1 MAFPLRGADHGRPV
15 FPILRKNP
23 PDLLRGEVRQGRKVH
38 IGPVDRFQLIVQG
51 LGLAELCQRRGH
63 ALPFQPPPGAKSAP
77 EFLLPLGGYQGVKP
91 DVPRPLNIPAAPE
104 QGQGRARNKDAFR
117 LLRAERGGA
126 QNHIQPPGHRLPYRR
141 VQGRTGQT
149 HTVDMGDHVRRGQ
162 VLVTMDNSEAARLK
176 VNLDQIQREYNRAT
190 QLLKIGSG
198 TQAQVDQLK
207 AQLDASR
214 TQYNNVIENTVLRS
228 PVSGVVTARNFDP
241 GDVTAGQPVLT
252 IGQITPD
259 VKIIINVTEA
269 DRAKFHA
276 GMPVDVTFDACP
288 GESYAAKVSRIYPA
302 VDPQTRTFQAEVLI
316 PNKGEKFFPGMFA
329 RVSVNHGTQENVVVS
344 DRAVV
349 KQTGSGNRYVYVLRG
364 DKVTFNKVE
373 LGTRTD
379 SGYEIISGVADGD
392 TVVVAGQSRL
402 ADGVR
407 VQLNTKK
414 K

>member
-1 MAFPLRGADHGRPV
+1 MNRYIILSAAAALLATACGKKEEDKKADAMDV
-15 FPILRKNP
+15 
-23 PDLLRGEVRQGRKVH
+23 
-38 IGPVDRFQLIVQG
+38 
-51 LGLAELCQRRGH
+51 
-63 ALPFQPPPGAKSAP
+63 
-77 EFLLPLGGYQGVKP
+77 LPLVEVETVHVAAVDQIHEYTANVDAYKSN
-91 DVPRPLNIPAAPE
+91 NISPATSN
-104 QGQGRARNKDAFR
+104 RIKT
-117 LLRAERGGA
+117 
-126 QNHIQPPGHRLPYRR
+126 I
-141 VQGRTGQT
+141 
-149 HTVDMGDHVRRGQ
+149 TVDMGDHVRRGQ

-269 DRAKFHA
+269 DRAKFHS
-276 GMPVDVTFDACP
+276 GMPVGVTFDAFP
-288 GESYAAKVSRIYPA
+288 GESYAARVSRIYPA

-364 DKVTFNKVE
+364 DKVTFNKVK

>member
-1 MAFPLRGADHGRPV
+1 MNRYIILSAAAALLATACGKKEEDKKADAMDV
-15 FPILRKNP
+15 
-23 PDLLRGEVRQGRKVH
+23 
-38 IGPVDRFQLIVQG
+38 
-51 LGLAELCQRRGH
+51 
-63 ALPFQPPPGAKSAP
+63 
-77 EFLLPLGGYQGVKP
+77 LPLVEVETVHVAAVDQIHEYTANVDAYKSN
-91 DVPRPLNIPAAPE
+91 NISPATSN
-104 QGQGRARNKDAFR
+104 RIKT
-117 LLRAERGGA
+117 
-126 QNHIQPPGHRLPYRR
+126 I
-141 VQGRTGQT
+141 
-149 HTVDMGDHVRRGQ
+149 TVDVGDHVRRGQ

-276 GMPVDVTFDACP
+276 GMPVDVTFDAFP

>member
-1 MAFPLRGADHGRPV
+1 MNRYIILSAAAALLATACGKKEEDKKADAMDV
-15 FPILRKNP
+15 
-23 PDLLRGEVRQGRKVH
+23 
-38 IGPVDRFQLIVQG
+38 
-51 LGLAELCQRRGH
+51 
-63 ALPFQPPPGAKSAP
+63 
-77 EFLLPLGGYQGVKP
+77 LPLVEVETVHVAAVDQIHEYTANVDAYKSN
-91 DVPRPLNIPAAPE
+91 NISPATSN
-104 QGQGRARNKDAFR
+104 RIKT
-117 LLRAERGGA
+117 
-126 QNHIQPPGHRLPYRR
+126 I
-141 VQGRTGQT
+141 
-149 HTVDMGDHVRRGQ
+149 TVDMGDHVRRGQ

-276 GMPVDVTFDACP
+276 GMPVDVTFDAFP

-349 KQTGSGNRYVYVLRG
+349 KQTGSGNRYVYVLHG
-364 DKVTFNKVE
+364 DKVSFNKVE

>member
-1 MAFPLRGADHGRPV
+1 MNRYIILSAAAALLATACGKKEEDKKADAMDV
-15 FPILRKNP
+15 
-23 PDLLRGEVRQGRKVH
+23 
-38 IGPVDRFQLIVQG
+38 
-51 LGLAELCQRRGH
+51 
-63 ALPFQPPPGAKSAP
+63 
-77 EFLLPLGGYQGVKP
+77 LPLVEVETVHVAAVDQIHEYTANVDAYKSN
-91 DVPRPLNIPAAPE
+91 NISPATSN
-104 QGQGRARNKDAFR
+104 RIKT
-117 LLRAERGGA
+117 
-126 QNHIQPPGHRLPYRR
+126 I
-141 VQGRTGQT
+141 
-149 HTVDMGDHVRRGQ
+149 TVDMGDHVRRGQ

-276 GMPVDVTFDACP
+276 GMPVDVTFDAFP

-364 DKVTFNKVE
+364 DKVTFNKVK

-379 SGYEIISGVADGD
+379 SSYEIISGVADGD

>member
-1 MAFPLRGADHGRPV
+1 MNRYIILSAAAALLATACGKKEEDKKADAMDV
-15 FPILRKNP
+15 
-23 PDLLRGEVRQGRKVH
+23 
-38 IGPVDRFQLIVQG
+38 
-51 LGLAELCQRRGH
+51 
-63 ALPFQPPPGAKSAP
+63 
-77 EFLLPLGGYQGVKP
+77 LPLVEVETVHVAAVDQIHEYTANVEAYKSN
-91 DVPRPLNIPAAPE
+91 NISPATSN
-104 QGQGRARNKDAFR
+104 RIKT
-117 LLRAERGGA
+117 
-126 QNHIQPPGHRLPYRR
+126 I
-141 VQGRTGQT
+141 
-149 HTVDMGDHVRRGQ
+149 TVDVGDHVRRGQ

-276 GMPVDVTFDACP
+276 GMPVNVTFDAFP
-288 GESYAAKVSRIYPA
+288 GESYAARVSRIYPA

-349 KQTGSGNRYVYVLRG
+349 KQTGSGNRYVYVLHG
-364 DKVTFNKVE
+364 DKVSFNKVE

-402 ADGVR
+402 ADGIR

>member
-1 MAFPLRGADHGRPV
+1 MNRYIILSAAAALLATACGKKEEDKKADAMDV
-15 FPILRKNP
+15 
-23 PDLLRGEVRQGRKVH
+23 
-38 IGPVDRFQLIVQG
+38 
-51 LGLAELCQRRGH
+51 
-63 ALPFQPPPGAKSAP
+63 
-77 EFLLPLGGYQGVKP
+77 LPLVEVETVHVAAVDQIHEYTANVDAYKSN
-91 DVPRPLNIPAAPE
+91 NISPATSN
-104 QGQGRARNKDAFR
+104 RIKT
-117 LLRAERGGA
+117 
-126 QNHIQPPGHRLPYRR
+126 I
-141 VQGRTGQT
+141 
-149 HTVDMGDHVRRGQ
+149 TVDVGDHVRRGQ

-276 GMPVDVTFDACP
+276 GMPVDVTFDAFP

-364 DKVTFNKVE
+364 DKVSFNKVE

>member
-1 MAFPLRGADHGRPV
+1 MNRYIILSAAAALLATACGKKEEDKKADAMDV
-15 FPILRKNP
+15 
-23 PDLLRGEVRQGRKVH
+23 
-38 IGPVDRFQLIVQG
+38 
-51 LGLAELCQRRGH
+51 
-63 ALPFQPPPGAKSAP
+63 
-77 EFLLPLGGYQGVKP
+77 LPLVEVETVHVAAVDQIHEYTANVDAYKSN
-91 DVPRPLNIPAAPE
+91 NISPATSN
-104 QGQGRARNKDAFR
+104 RIKT
-117 LLRAERGGA
+117 
-126 QNHIQPPGHRLPYRR
+126 I
-141 VQGRTGQT
+141 
-149 HTVDMGDHVRRGQ
+149 TVDMGDHVRRGQ

-276 GMPVDVTFDACP
+276 GMPVDVTFDAFP

-364 DKVTFNKVE
+364 DKVTFNKVK

>member
-1 MAFPLRGADHGRPV
+1 MNRYIILSAAAALLATACGKKEEDKKADAMDV
-15 FPILRKNP
+15 
-23 PDLLRGEVRQGRKVH
+23 
-38 IGPVDRFQLIVQG
+38 
-51 LGLAELCQRRGH
+51 
-63 ALPFQPPPGAKSAP
+63 
-77 EFLLPLGGYQGVKP
+77 LPLVEVETVHVTAVDQIHEYTANVEAYKSN
-91 DVPRPLNIPAAPE
+91 NISPAASN
-104 QGQGRARNKDAFR
+104 RIKT
-117 LLRAERGGA
+117 
-126 QNHIQPPGHRLPYRR
+126 I
-141 VQGRTGQT
+141 
-149 HTVDMGDHVRRGQ
+149 TVDVGDHVRRGQ

-276 GMPVDVTFDACP
+276 GMPVDVTFDAFP

-349 KQTGSGNRYVYVLRG
+349 KQTGSGNRYVYVLHG
-364 DKVTFNKVE
+364 DKVSFNKVE

-379 SGYEIISGVADGD
+379 DGYEIISGVADGD

>member
-1 MAFPLRGADHGRPV
+1 MNRYIILSAAAALLATACGKKEEDKKADAMDV
-15 FPILRKNP
+15 
-23 PDLLRGEVRQGRKVH
+23 
-38 IGPVDRFQLIVQG
+38 
-51 LGLAELCQRRGH
+51 
-63 ALPFQPPPGAKSAP
+63 
-77 EFLLPLGGYQGVKP
+77 LPLVEVETVHVAAVDQIHEYTANVEAYKSN
-91 DVPRPLNIPAAPE
+91 NISPAASN
-104 QGQGRARNKDAFR
+104 RIKT
-117 LLRAERGGA
+117 
-126 QNHIQPPGHRLPYRR
+126 I
-141 VQGRTGQT
+141 
-149 HTVDMGDHVRRGQ
+149 TVDVGDHVRRGQ

-276 GMPVDVTFDACP
+276 GMPVNVTFDAFP
-288 GESYAAKVSRIYPA
+288 GESYAARVSRIYPA

-402 ADGVR
+402 ADGIK

>member
-1 MAFPLRGADHGRPV
+1 MNRYIILSAAAAILVTACGKKEGKKAEQTATDETPLVEVDMARITAVEQIHEYTANV
-15 FPILRKNP
+15 
-23 PDLLRGEVRQGRKVH
+23 E
-38 IGPVDRFQLIVQG
+38 
-51 LGLAELCQRRGH
+51 AY
-63 ALPFQPPPGAKSAP
+63 KSN
-77 EFLLPLGGYQGVKP
+77 
-91 DVPRPLNIPAAPE
+91 NIAPAASN
-104 QGQGRARNKDAFR
+104 RIKT
-117 LLRAERGGA
+117 
-126 QNHIQPPGHRLPYRR
+126 I
-141 VQGRTGQT
+141 
-149 HTVDMGDHVRRGQ
+149 TVDVGDHVRRGQ
-162 VLVTMDNSEAARLK
+162 VLVTMDNSEASRLK

-207 AQLDASR
+207 AQLDAAR
-214 TQYNNVIENTVLRS
+214 TQYNNVVENTVLTS

-269 DRAKFHA
+269 DRAKFNT
-276 GMPVDVTFDACP
+276 GMPVDVTFDAFP
-288 GESYAAKVSRIYPA
+288 GETYQARISRIYPA

-316 PNKGEKFFPGMFA
+316 PNRDEKFFPGMFA

-349 KQTGSGNRYVYVLRG
+349 KQTGSGNRYVYVMHG
-364 DKVTFNKVE
+364 DKVSFNKVE

-379 SGYEIISGVADGD
+379 NGYEILSGVADGD

-402 ADGVR
+402 FDGAQVKI
-407 VQLNTKK
+407 NNKK

>member
-1 MAFPLRGADHGRPV
+1 MNRYIILSAAAALLATACGKKEEDKKADAMD
-15 FPILRKNP
+15 I
-23 PDLLRGEVRQGRKVH
+23 
-38 IGPVDRFQLIVQG
+38 
-51 LGLAELCQRRGH
+51 
-63 ALPFQPPPGAKSAP
+63 
-77 EFLLPLGGYQGVKP
+77 LPLVEVETVHVAAVDQIHEYTANVDAYKSN
-91 DVPRPLNIPAAPE
+91 NISPATSN
-104 QGQGRARNKDAFR
+104 RIKT
-117 LLRAERGGA
+117 
-126 QNHIQPPGHRLPYRR
+126 I
-141 VQGRTGQT
+141 
-149 HTVDMGDHVRRGQ
+149 TVDMGDHVRRGQ

-276 GMPVDVTFDACP
+276 GMPVDVTFDAFP

-364 DKVTFNKVE
+364 DKVSFNKVE

>member
-1 MAFPLRGADHGRPV
+1 MNRYIILSAAAALLATACGKKEEDKKADAMDV
-15 FPILRKNP
+15 
-23 PDLLRGEVRQGRKVH
+23 
-38 IGPVDRFQLIVQG
+38 
-51 LGLAELCQRRGH
+51 
-63 ALPFQPPPGAKSAP
+63 
-77 EFLLPLGGYQGVKP
+77 LPLVEVETVHVAAVDQIHEYTANVDAYKSN
-91 DVPRPLNIPAAPE
+91 NISPATSN
-104 QGQGRARNKDAFR
+104 RIKT
-117 LLRAERGGA
+117 
-126 QNHIQPPGHRLPYRR
+126 I
-141 VQGRTGQT
+141 
-149 HTVDMGDHVRRGQ
+149 TVDMGDHVRRGQ

-276 GMPVDVTFDACP
+276 GMPVDVTFDAFP

>member
-1 MAFPLRGADHGRPV
+1 MNRYIILSAAAALLATACGKKEEDKKADAMDV
-15 FPILRKNP
+15 
-23 PDLLRGEVRQGRKVH
+23 
-38 IGPVDRFQLIVQG
+38 
-51 LGLAELCQRRGH
+51 
-63 ALPFQPPPGAKSAP
+63 
-77 EFLLPLGGYQGVKP
+77 LPLVEVETVHVAAVDQIHEYTANVDAYKSN
-91 DVPRPLNIPAAPE
+91 NISPATSN
-104 QGQGRARNKDAFR
+104 RIKT
-117 LLRAERGGA
+117 
-126 QNHIQPPGHRLPYRR
+126 I
-141 VQGRTGQT
+141 
-149 HTVDMGDHVRRGQ
+149 TVDMGDHVRRGQ

-276 GMPVDVTFDACP
+276 GMPVDVTFDAFP

-392 TVVVAGQSRL
+392 TVVVAGQ
-402 ADGVR
+402 
-407 VQLNTKK
+407 
-414 K
+414 

>member
-1 MAFPLRGADHGRPV
+1 MNRYIILSAAAALLATACGKKEEDKKADAMDV
-15 FPILRKNP
+15 
-23 PDLLRGEVRQGRKVH
+23 
-38 IGPVDRFQLIVQG
+38 
-51 LGLAELCQRRGH
+51 
-63 ALPFQPPPGAKSAP
+63 
-77 EFLLPLGGYQGVKP
+77 LPLVEVETVHVAAVDQIHEYTANVDAYKSN
-91 DVPRPLNIPAAPE
+91 NISPATSN
-104 QGQGRARNKDAFR
+104 RIKT
-117 LLRAERGGA
+117 
-126 QNHIQPPGHRLPYRR
+126 I
-141 VQGRTGQT
+141 
-149 HTVDMGDHVRRGQ
+149 TVDVGDHVRRGQ

-276 GMPVDVTFDACP
+276 GMPVDVTFDAFP

-364 DKVTFNKVE
+364 DKVTFNKVK

>member
-1 MAFPLRGADHGRPV
+1 MNRYIILSAAAALLVTACGKKEGKKAEQTATDETPLVEVDMARITGVEQIHEYTANV
-15 FPILRKNP
+15 
-23 PDLLRGEVRQGRKVH
+23 E
-38 IGPVDRFQLIVQG
+38 
-51 LGLAELCQRRGH
+51 AY
-63 ALPFQPPPGAKSAP
+63 KSN
-77 EFLLPLGGYQGVKP
+77 
-91 DVPRPLNIPAAPE
+91 NIAPAASN
-104 QGQGRARNKDAFR
+104 RIKT
-117 LLRAERGGA
+117 
-126 QNHIQPPGHRLPYRR
+126 I
-141 VQGRTGQT
+141 
-149 HTVDMGDHVRRGQ
+149 TVDVGDHVRRGQ
-162 VLVTMDNSEAARLK
+162 VLVTMDNSEASRLK

-207 AQLDASR
+207 AQLDAAR
-214 TQYNNVIENTVLRS
+214 TQYNNVVENTVLTS

-269 DRAKFHA
+269 DRAKFNT
-276 GMPVDVTFDACP
+276 GMPVDVTFDAFP
-288 GESYAAKVSRIYPA
+288 GETYQARISRIYPT

-316 PNKGEKFFPGMFA
+316 PNRDEKFFPGMFA

-349 KQTGSGNRYVYVLRG
+349 KQTGSGNRYVYVMHG
-364 DKVTFNKVE
+364 DKVSFNKVE

-379 SGYEIISGVADGD
+379 NGYEILSGVADGD

-402 ADGVR
+402 FDGAQVKI
-407 VQLNTKK
+407 NNKK

>member
-1 MAFPLRGADHGRPV
+1 MNRYIILSAAAALLATACGKKEEDKKADAMDV
-15 FPILRKNP
+15 
-23 PDLLRGEVRQGRKVH
+23 
-38 IGPVDRFQLIVQG
+38 
-51 LGLAELCQRRGH
+51 
-63 ALPFQPPPGAKSAP
+63 
-77 EFLLPLGGYQGVKP
+77 LPLVEVETVHVAAVDQIHEYTANVDAYKSN
-91 DVPRPLNIPAAPE
+91 NISPATSN
-104 QGQGRARNKDAFR
+104 RIKT
-117 LLRAERGGA
+117 
-126 QNHIQPPGHRLPYRR
+126 I
-141 VQGRTGQT
+141 
-149 HTVDMGDHVRRGQ
+149 TVDVGDHVRRGQ

-269 DRAKFHA
+269 DRAKFKV
-276 GMPVDVTFDACP
+276 GMPVDVTFDAFP
-288 GESYAAKVSRIYPA
+288 GESYAARVSRIYPA

-349 KQTGSGNRYVYVLRG
+349 KQTGSGNRYVYVLHG
-364 DKVTFNKVE
+364 DKVSFNKVE

-402 ADGVR
+402 ADGIK

>member
-1 MAFPLRGADHGRPV
+1 MNRYIILSAAAALLATACGKKEEDKKADAMDV
-15 FPILRKNP
+15 
-23 PDLLRGEVRQGRKVH
+23 
-38 IGPVDRFQLIVQG
+38 
-51 LGLAELCQRRGH
+51 
-63 ALPFQPPPGAKSAP
+63 
-77 EFLLPLGGYQGVKP
+77 LPLVEVETVHVAAVDQIHEYTANVDAYKSN
-91 DVPRPLNIPAAPE
+91 NISPATSN
-104 QGQGRARNKDAFR
+104 RIKT
-117 LLRAERGGA
+117 
-126 QNHIQPPGHRLPYRR
+126 I
-141 VQGRTGQT
+141 
-149 HTVDMGDHVRRGQ
+149 TVDMGDHVRRGQ

-276 GMPVDVTFDACP
+276 GMPVDVTFDAFP

-379 SGYEIISGVADGD
+379 SGYEIISGLADGD

>member
-1 MAFPLRGADHGRPV
+1 MNRYIILSAAAALLATACGKKEEDKKADAMDV
-15 FPILRKNP
+15 
-23 PDLLRGEVRQGRKVH
+23 
-38 IGPVDRFQLIVQG
+38 
-51 LGLAELCQRRGH
+51 
-63 ALPFQPPPGAKSAP
+63 
-77 EFLLPLGGYQGVKP
+77 LPLVEVETVHVAAVDQIHEYTANVDAYKSN
-91 DVPRPLNIPAAPE
+91 NISPATSN
-104 QGQGRARNKDAFR
+104 RIKT
-117 LLRAERGGA
+117 
-126 QNHIQPPGHRLPYRR
+126 I
-141 VQGRTGQT
+141 
-149 HTVDMGDHVRRGQ
+149 TVDVGDHVRRGQ
-162 VLVTMDNSEAARLK
+162 VLVTMDNSEASRLK

-198 TQAQVDQLK
+198 TQAQVDQIK
-207 AQLDASR
+207 AQLDAAR
-214 TQYNNVIENTVLRS
+214 TQYNNVVENTVLTS

-269 DRAKFHA
+269 DRAKFNT
-276 GMPVDVTFDACP
+276 GMPVDVTFDAFP
-288 GESYAAKVSRIYPA
+288 GETYQARISRIYPA

-316 PNKGEKFFPGMFA
+316 PNRDEKFFPGMFA

-349 KQTGSGNRYVYVLRG
+349 KQTGSGNRYVYVMHG
-364 DKVTFNKVE
+364 DKVSFNKVE

-379 SGYEIISGVADGD
+379 NGYEILSGVADGD

-402 ADGVR
+402 FDGAQVKI
-407 VQLNTKK
+407 NNKK

>member
-1 MAFPLRGADHGRPV
+1 MNRYIILSAAAALLATACGKKEEDKKADAMDV
-15 FPILRKNP
+15 
-23 PDLLRGEVRQGRKVH
+23 
-38 IGPVDRFQLIVQG
+38 
-51 LGLAELCQRRGH
+51 
-63 ALPFQPPPGAKSAP
+63 
-77 EFLLPLGGYQGVKP
+77 LPLVEVETVHVAAVDQIHEYTANVDAYKSN
-91 DVPRPLNIPAAPE
+91 NISPATSN
-104 QGQGRARNKDAFR
+104 RIKT
-117 LLRAERGGA
+117 
-126 QNHIQPPGHRLPYRR
+126 I
-141 VQGRTGQT
+141 
-149 HTVDMGDHVRRGQ
+149 TVDVGDHVRRGQ

-276 GMPVDVTFDACP
+276 GMPVDVTFDAFP

-364 DKVTFNKVE
+364 DKVSFNKVE

-379 SGYEIISGVADGD
+379 SGYEIISGVVDGD

>member
-1 MAFPLRGADHGRPV
+1 MNRYIILSAAAALLATACGKKEEDKKADAMDV
-15 FPILRKNP
+15 
-23 PDLLRGEVRQGRKVH
+23 
-38 IGPVDRFQLIVQG
+38 
-51 LGLAELCQRRGH
+51 
-63 ALPFQPPPGAKSAP
+63 
-77 EFLLPLGGYQGVKP
+77 LPLVEVETVHVAAVDQIHEYTANVDAYKSN
-91 DVPRPLNIPAAPE
+91 NISPATSN
-104 QGQGRARNKDAFR
+104 RIKT
-117 LLRAERGGA
+117 
-126 QNHIQPPGHRLPYRR
+126 I
-141 VQGRTGQT
+141 
-149 HTVDMGDHVRRGQ
+149 TVDMGDHVRRGQ

-269 DRAKFHA
+269 DRAKFHS
-276 GMPVDVTFDACP
+276 GMPVDVTFDAFP

-302 VDPQTRTFQAEVLI
+302 VDPQTRTFQAEVVI

-364 DKVTFNKVE
+364 DKVSFNKVE

>member
-1 MAFPLRGADHGRPV
+1 MNRYIILSAAAALLATACGKKEEDKKADAMDV
-15 FPILRKNP
+15 
-23 PDLLRGEVRQGRKVH
+23 
-38 IGPVDRFQLIVQG
+38 
-51 LGLAELCQRRGH
+51 
-63 ALPFQPPPGAKSAP
+63 
-77 EFLLPLGGYQGVKP
+77 LPLVEVETVHVAAVDQIHEYTANVDAYKSN
-91 DVPRPLNIPAAPE
+91 NISPATSN
-104 QGQGRARNKDAFR
+104 RIKT
-117 LLRAERGGA
+117 
-126 QNHIQPPGHRLPYRR
+126 I
-141 VQGRTGQT
+141 
-149 HTVDMGDHVRRGQ
+149 TVDMGDHVRRGQ

-276 GMPVDVTFDACP
+276 GMPVDVTFDAFP

-364 DKVTFNKVE
+364 DKVSFNKVE

>member
-1 MAFPLRGADHGRPV
+1 MNRYIILSAAAALLATACGKKEEDKKADTMDV
-15 FPILRKNP
+15 
-23 PDLLRGEVRQGRKVH
+23 
-38 IGPVDRFQLIVQG
+38 
-51 LGLAELCQRRGH
+51 
-63 ALPFQPPPGAKSAP
+63 
-77 EFLLPLGGYQGVKP
+77 LPLVEVETVHVAAVDQIHEYTANVDAYKSN
-91 DVPRPLNIPAAPE
+91 NISPATSN
-104 QGQGRARNKDAFR
+104 RIKT
-117 LLRAERGGA
+117 
-126 QNHIQPPGHRLPYRR
+126 I
-141 VQGRTGQT
+141 
-149 HTVDMGDHVRRGQ
+149 TVDMGDHVRRGQ

-276 GMPVDVTFDACP
+276 GMPVDVTFDAFP

-364 DKVTFNKVE
+364 DKVSFNKVE

>member
-1 MAFPLRGADHGRPV
+1 MNRYIILSAAAALLATACGKKEEDKKADAMDV
-15 FPILRKNP
+15 
-23 PDLLRGEVRQGRKVH
+23 
-38 IGPVDRFQLIVQG
+38 
-51 LGLAELCQRRGH
+51 
-63 ALPFQPPPGAKSAP
+63 
-77 EFLLPLGGYQGVKP
+77 LPLVEVETVHVAAVDQIHEYTANVDAYKSN
-91 DVPRPLNIPAAPE
+91 NISPATSN
-104 QGQGRARNKDAFR
+104 RIKT
-117 LLRAERGGA
+117 
-126 QNHIQPPGHRLPYRR
+126 I
-141 VQGRTGQT
+141 
-149 HTVDMGDHVRRGQ
+149 TVDMGDHVRRGQ

-276 GMPVDVTFDACP
+276 GMPVDVTFDAFP

-344 DRAVV
+344 ERAVV

-364 DKVTFNKVE
+364 DKVSFNKVE

>member
-1 MAFPLRGADHGRPV
+1 MNRYIILSAAAALLATACGKKEEDKKADAMDV
-15 FPILRKNP
+15 
-23 PDLLRGEVRQGRKVH
+23 
-38 IGPVDRFQLIVQG
+38 
-51 LGLAELCQRRGH
+51 
-63 ALPFQPPPGAKSAP
+63 
-77 EFLLPLGGYQGVKP
+77 LPLVEVETVHVAAVDQIHEYTANVDAYKSN
-91 DVPRPLNIPAAPE
+91 NISPATSN
-104 QGQGRARNKDAFR
+104 RIKT
-117 LLRAERGGA
+117 
-126 QNHIQPPGHRLPYRR
+126 I
-141 VQGRTGQT
+141 
-149 HTVDMGDHVRRGQ
+149 TVDMGDHVRRGQ

-276 GMPVDVTFDACP
+276 GMPVDVTFDAFP

-316 PNKGEKFFPGMFA
+316 PNNGEKFFPGMFA

-349 KQTGSGNRYVYVLRG
+349 KQTGSGNRYVYVLHG
-364 DKVTFNKVE
+364 DKVSFNKVE

>member
-1 MAFPLRGADHGRPV
+1 MNRYIILSAAAALLATACGKKEEDKKADAMDV
-15 FPILRKNP
+15 
-23 PDLLRGEVRQGRKVH
+23 
-38 IGPVDRFQLIVQG
+38 
-51 LGLAELCQRRGH
+51 
-63 ALPFQPPPGAKSAP
+63 
-77 EFLLPLGGYQGVKP
+77 LPLVEVETVHVAAVDQIHEYTANVDAYKSN
-91 DVPRPLNIPAAPE
+91 NISPATSN
-104 QGQGRARNKDAFR
+104 RIKT
-117 LLRAERGGA
+117 
-126 QNHIQPPGHRLPYRR
+126 I
-141 VQGRTGQT
+141 
-149 HTVDMGDHVRRGQ
+149 TVDMGDHVRRGQ

-276 GMPVDVTFDACP
+276 GMPVDVTFDAFP

-379 SGYEIISGVADGD
+379 NGYEILSGVADGD

-402 ADGVR
+402 FDGAQVKI
-407 VQLNTKK
+407 NNKK

>member
-1 MAFPLRGADHGRPV
+1 MNRYIILSAAAALLATACGKKEEDKKADAMDV
-15 FPILRKNP
+15 
-23 PDLLRGEVRQGRKVH
+23 
-38 IGPVDRFQLIVQG
+38 
-51 LGLAELCQRRGH
+51 
-63 ALPFQPPPGAKSAP
+63 
-77 EFLLPLGGYQGVKP
+77 LPLVEVETVHVAAVDQIHEYTANVEAYKSN
-91 DVPRPLNIPAAPE
+91 NISPAASN
-104 QGQGRARNKDAFR
+104 RIKT
-117 LLRAERGGA
+117 
-126 QNHIQPPGHRLPYRR
+126 I
-141 VQGRTGQT
+141 
-149 HTVDMGDHVRRGQ
+149 TVDVGDHVRRGQ

-276 GMPVDVTFDACP
+276 GMPVDVTFDAFP

-316 PNKGEKFFPGMFA
+316 PNNGEKFFPGMFA
-329 RVSVNHGTQENVVVS
+329 RVSVNHGTQENVVVP

-379 SGYEIISGVADGD
+379 NGYEIISGVADGD

>member
-1 MAFPLRGADHGRPV
+1 MNRYIILSAAAALLATACGKKEEDKKADAMDV
-15 FPILRKNP
+15 
-23 PDLLRGEVRQGRKVH
+23 
-38 IGPVDRFQLIVQG
+38 
-51 LGLAELCQRRGH
+51 
-63 ALPFQPPPGAKSAP
+63 
-77 EFLLPLGGYQGVKP
+77 LPLVEVETVHVAAVDQIHEYTANVDAYKSN
-91 DVPRPLNIPAAPE
+91 NISPATSN
-104 QGQGRARNKDAFR
+104 RIKT
-117 LLRAERGGA
+117 
-126 QNHIQPPGHRLPYRR
+126 I
-141 VQGRTGQT
+141 
-149 HTVDMGDHVRRGQ
+149 TVDMGDHVRRGQ

-276 GMPVDVTFDACP
+276 GMPVDVTFDAFP

-316 PNKGEKFFPGMFA
+316 PNKGETVFPGMFA
-329 RVSVNHGTQENVVVS
+329 RVSVNHGTQKNVVVS

-349 KQTGSGNRYVYVLRG
+349 KQTGSGNRYVYVLHG
-364 DKVTFNKVE
+364 DKVSFNKVE